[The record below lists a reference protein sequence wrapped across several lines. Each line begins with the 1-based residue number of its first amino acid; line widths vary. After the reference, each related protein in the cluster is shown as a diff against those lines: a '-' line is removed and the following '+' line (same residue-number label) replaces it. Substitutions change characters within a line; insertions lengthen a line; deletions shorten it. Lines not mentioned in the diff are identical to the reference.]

1 MKFSCKNQLNLVHVL
16 ISVAIVGMWFYTCR
30 RMTIFGDDL
39 SLQHAAFSV
48 EWLINRYYHWSSRLL
63 IESVWVPLVQVK
75 WLLQTLNFLVL
86 VATPVGFYLL
96 FRQIKL
102 DFKQAICLSAV
113 LPLWTMYSA
122 GWGATIVN
130 YWYTPLACVFALYF
144 LTLNHLKLWQIFLF
158 VVLLLFGVN
167 QELNAI
173 AMLGTLILML
183 WQYKRTPYIWAAL
196 VLVLLSIAFELT
208 APGNHARFLSEIR
221 TWLPAYAGY
230 SLPYKAYIGI
240 MHTMSFHLFAL
251 NVCFAFI
258 ASAIVF
264 LKTRKVAFACAAV
277 IVFCGLQF
285 VSSKVIGGMNGIAPF
300 DGAFRAKHGLAL
312 LLVIVEFGF
321 LLWCVLRS
329 EITVKAKVLI
339 LSGCALAIAVPS
351 SMGFSPTVWAS
362 SDRVFLPGDFM
373 LIGFGILIYHHAKIT
388 RDDLWKVIYFCL
400 LFGGPRLARL
410 SITAF

>member
-48 EWLINRYYHWSSRLL
+48 DWLINRYYHWSSRLI

-86 VATPVGFYLL
+86 AATPVGFYCL
-96 FRQIKL
+96 FRKLKL
-102 DFKQAICLSAV
+102 DFKQSICLSAL

-144 LTLNHLKLWQIFLF
+144 LTKDHLRFWEILAF
-158 VVLLLFGVN
+158 VILLLFGVN

-173 AMLGTLILML
+173 AMFGILILML
-183 WQYKRTPYIWAAL
+183 WQYKRTPYIWAAF
-196 VLVLLSIAFELT
+196 VIVLLSIAFELT
-208 APGNHARFLSEIR
+208 TPGNHARFLSEIR
-221 TWLPAYAGY
+221 TWLPAYADY
-230 SLPYKAYIGI
+230 NLPYKAYIGI
-240 MHTMSFHLFAL
+240 MHTMGFHLFAL
-251 NVCFAFI
+251 NVCFAFV
-258 ASAIVF
+258 ASAIVY
-264 LKTRKVAFACAAV
+264 LKTKNVGYAAAAV
-277 IVFCGLQF
+277 LVFCGLQF
-285 VSSKVIGGMNGIAPF
+285 VSSKIVSGMNGIAPF
-300 DGAFRAKHGLAL
+300 NSPFHSKHYLAL
-312 LLVIVEFGF
+312 LLVVVEFGA
-321 LLWCVLRS
+321 LLWCVLQS
-329 EITVKAKVLI
+329 ETTTQKKLLI
-339 LSGCALAIAVPS
+339 LAGCALAIAVPS

-373 LIGFGILIYHHAKIT
+373 LIGFGFLIYNHAGIS
-388 RDDLWKVIYFCL
+388 RADLWKVIYFCL
-400 LFGGPRLARL
+400 LAGGPRLARL